1 MMKLFFAIIREASNI
16 MRTKKSGHHLLALF
30 WLGLFL
36 LLSLS
41 SASLSAQQDS
51 HPASPYDTIIA
62 NVARDYRVPLSLVHS
77 IIKAESGYDP
87 WAISPKGAMG
97 LMQLMPETAIQ
108 YKVQNVFDP
117 EQNIVGGVK
126 YLVDLIKLY
135 EGDTKHV
142 LAAYNAG
149 QEAIKKYG
157 GVPPYPET
165 KNYIKKVMAAYPE
178 AKIHTRTKI
187 YSFYDENGRFV
198 LTNNRALWEKYKKK
212 SDDSKG

>member
-1 MMKLFFAIIREASNI
+1 MISSISMLLCVFFLCA
-16 MRTKKSGHHLLALF
+16 F
-30 WLGLFL
+30 D
-36 LLSLS
+36 
-41 SASLSAQQDS
+41 SAQQASRPTNQYDHIIDS
-51 HPASPYDTIIA
+51 
-62 NVARDYRVPLSLVHS
+62 VAQEHRVPVSLVHS
-77 IIKAESGYDP
+77 IIQAESDYDP
-87 WAISPKGAMG
+87 WAISAKGAMG

-117 EQNIVGGVK
+117 RQNIEGGVK

-135 EGDTKHV
+135 EGNTKYV

-178 AKIHTRTKI
+178 SKIYTKTKI
-187 YSFYDENGRFV
+187 YSFYDEKGRYV
-198 LTNNRALWEKYKKK
+198 LTNNRALWEKHKKK
-212 SDDSKG
+212 SNEISDSFKYSP

>member
-1 MMKLFFAIIREASNI
+1 MS
-16 MRTKKSGHHLLALF
+16 KKKINYSGLMLLACMF
-30 WLGLFL
+30 IC
-36 LLSLS
+36 
-41 SASLSAQQDS
+41 ATSLSASSSSEQQT
-51 HPASPYDTIIA
+51 SPLSQYDQIIVS
-62 NVARDYRVPLSLVHS
+62 VAQEHRVPASLVHS

-117 EQNIVGGVK
+117 RQNIEGGVK

-135 EGDTKHV
+135 EGDTKYV

-149 QEAIKKYG
+149 QEAIRKYG

-178 AKIHTRTKI
+178 SKIHTRTKI

-212 SDDSKG
+212 SK

>member
-1 MMKLFFAIIREASNI
+1 
-16 MRTKKSGHHLLALF
+16 MRTKKSRSSRLMPAIALF
-30 WLGLFL
+30 LYAAFL
-36 LLSLS
+36 STTS
-41 SASLSAQQDS
+41 RAEQKSRPVSQYDHIIVSVAQE
-51 HPASPYDTIIA
+51 H
-62 NVARDYRVPLSLVHS
+62 RVPASLVHS

-87 WAISPKGAMG
+87 WAISAKGAMG

-117 EQNIVGGVK
+117 QQNIEGGVK

-135 EGDTKHV
+135 DGDTKHV

-165 KNYIKKVMAAYPE
+165 KNYIKKVMTAYPE
-178 AKIHTRTKI
+178 SKIYTRTKI
-187 YSFYDENGRFV
+187 YSFYDENGRYV
-198 LTNNRALWEKYKKK
+198 LTNNKALWEKYKKK
-212 SDDSKG
+212 SNEISDSVKYIP